1 MIRRPPRSTLFPYT
15 TLFRSRWPV
24 RERPPPEYHRGP
36 SDGPGRRGRDAI
48 DERFHLSVLG
58 HSVEMGSQEHG
69 DEIHGQEDPNRGE
82 DRTRESPHEVADE
95 RDRDY
100 HGPRC
105 DH

>member
-82 DRTRESPHEVADE
+82 DRTRESSPIAA
-95 RDRDY
+95 RMAPASPATR
-100 HGPRC
+100 
-105 DH
+105 